1 MELQLHPASLGN
13 VKVQLVSTGGVL
25 NAIFTTENE
34 AVKAAVDGKTV
45 IKELYVKGRLVN
57 IVVK

>member
-1 MELQLHPASLGN
+1 MIPA
-13 VKVQLVSTGGVL
+13 
-25 NAIFTTENE
+25 E
-34 AVKAAVDGKTV
+34 ATQEEALSAAKADEKILSEISGKTV

>member
-1 MELQLHPASLGN
+1 MPAGARTPVVPGRLSAI
-13 VKVQLVSTGGVL
+13 VSAAD
-25 NAIFTTENE
+25 AI
-34 AVKAAVDGKTV
+34 AAAKADEKIAAEISGKTV

>member
-1 MELQLHPASLGN
+1 MGQDAECTQ
-13 VKVQLVSTGGVL
+13 
-25 NAIFTTENE
+25 EE
-34 AVKAAVDGKTV
+34 ALAAAKADEKIAAEISGKTV